1 MRLMSS
7 STVLFHASDLHF
19 GYEDREAL
27 AWFMA
32 EVERERPA
40 AVLCTG
46 DLTMRG
52 SAREY
57 VLAKDW
63 LGALPVPLV
72 LVAGNHDVPYY
83 HHMIRRLTRP
93 YQRFHALEAAVAV
106 RLDLPGIAVV
116 PLKTVARAQ
125 LRVNWS
131 KGRVSNRDLDLA
143 VHDLGVEADKT
154 LKLVVCH
161 HPLVDA
167 GTQGSG
173 STRGGRR
180 ALAALAR
187 AGADAVLSG
196 HVHDCFDLTTEA
208 EGLPVR
214 LIGAGTLSQRL
225 RVTRPS
231 YNRLEWN
238 AAEGLRVSHHSFA

>member
-1 MRLMSS
+1 MSQP
-7 STVLFHASDLHF
+7 TVLFHASDLHF

-32 EVERERPA
+32 EVECERPA

-57 VLAKDW
+57 ALAKDW

-83 HHMIRRLTRP
+83 HHMVRRLAHP
-93 YQRFHALEAAVAV
+93 YQRFHALAAAVAV
-106 RLDLPGIAVV
+106 RLDLPDIAVV

-125 LRVNWS
+125 MRLNWA
-131 KGRVSNRDLDLA
+131 KGRVSHSDLDA
-143 VHDLGVEADKT
+143 TVRDLGVEADKT

-187 AGADAVLSG
+187 AGVDAVLSG
-196 HVHDCFDLTTEA
+196 HVHDAFDLAVEA

-225 RVTRPS
+225 RATRPG
-231 YNRLEWN
+231 YNRLEWSV
-238 AAEGLRVSHHSFA
+238 EQGLRVDHHSFA

>member
-1 MRLMSS
+1 MAQP
-7 STVLFHASDLHF
+7 TVLFHASDLHF
-19 GYEDREAL
+19 GHEDREAL

-52 SAREY
+52 SAREF

-63 LGALPVPLV
+63 LGALPVPLM

-83 HHMIRRLTRP
+83 HHMVRRLVHP
-93 YQRFHALEAAVAV
+93 YQRYRDLEAAVAV
-106 RLDLPGIAVV
+106 RVDLPDIAVV
-116 PLKTVARAQ
+116 PLKTIARAQ
-125 LRVNWS
+125 LRLNWA
-131 KGRVSNRDLDLA
+131 KGRVSNGDLDAA
-143 VHDLGVEADKT
+143 VRGLGVEADKT

-167 GTQGSG
+167 GTKSSG

-180 ALAALAR
+180 ALAALTR

-196 HVHDCFDLTTEA
+196 HVHDAFDLALEVD
-208 EGLPVR
+208 GLPVR
-214 LIGAGTLSQRL
+214 LIGAGTLSHRL
-225 RVTRPS
+225 RATPPG
-231 YNRLEWN
+231 YNRLEWSSE
-238 AAEGLRVSHHSFA
+238 AGLAVHHCSFA

>member
-1 MRLMSS
+1 MIAVSR

-19 GYEDREAL
+19 GHEDREAL

-32 EVERERPA
+32 EVESTQPA

-57 VLAKDW
+57 AMAKQW
-63 LGALPVPLV
+63 LGSLPAPLV

-83 HHMIRRLTRP
+83 HHMVRRLTRP
-93 YQRFHALEAAVAV
+93 YQRFRALEAAVAV
-106 RLDLPGIAVV
+106 RLDLPDIAVV

-125 LRVNWS
+125 LRLNWS
-131 KGRVSNRDLDLA
+131 KGRVSKGDLDETVRGLA
-143 VHDLGVEADKT
+143 VEADKAF
-154 LKLVVCH
+154 KLVVCH

-173 STRGGRR
+173 STRGGGR

-196 HVHDCFDLTTEA
+196 HVHDAFDLALEA
-208 EGLPVR
+208 DGLPVR

-225 RVTRPS
+225 RASPPG
-231 YNRLEWN
+231 YNRLEWS
-238 AAEGLRVSHHSFA
+238 AVEGLRVDHKSFA